1 MRERERERE
10 KERLKQARTIHNL
23 TPRSRTLKT
32 TSNWLLLHD
41 DDEEKGAENKKS
53 NG

>member
-10 KERLKQARTIHNL
+10 RERWKLKQARTIHNL

-41 DDEEKGAENKKS
+41 DDEEKGAKIKK
-53 NG
+53 